1 MKRIILFII
10 GVFLSASGLSYM
22 VIYLNLLV
30 MNYSVTDYLR
40 YIFTKM
46 ECLSFFVGYILIL
59 LSIYVK
65 RRNSN

>member
-10 GVFLSASGLSYM
+10 GIFLSSNGLSYM
-22 VIYLNLLV
+22 IIYLNLLV
-30 MNYSVTDYLR
+30 MNYSITDYLR
-40 YIFTKM
+40 YIFTKI